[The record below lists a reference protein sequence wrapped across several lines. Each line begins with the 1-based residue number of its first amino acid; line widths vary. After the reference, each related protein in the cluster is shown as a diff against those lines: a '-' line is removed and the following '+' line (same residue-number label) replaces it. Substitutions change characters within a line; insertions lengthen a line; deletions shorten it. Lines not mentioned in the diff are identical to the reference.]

1 MPRHPG
7 NNKETFATNETIG
20 HGDPFTLD
28 EIKASPG
35 IEVVAESNI
44 AGAADMEAFMNEI
57 LTIVV
62 YEDNV
67 EGSLPTVEPTV
78 KGMKQV
84 IVRGANSKVRRKYVE
99 ALARSRT
106 TKYDQVQRDMTDRSS
121 MMMKPK
127 ARMTYPFSVIHDPN
141 PRGPAWLKAILAEA

>member
-7 NNKETFATNETIG
+7 SKETFAVNETIG
-20 HGDPFTLD
+20 QGDPFTLD
-28 EIKASPG
+28 EIKNSPG
-35 IEVVAESNI
+35 IEVVADANI
-44 AGAADMEAFMNEI
+44 AGAADLEAFMNEV

-67 EGSLPTVEPTV
+67 EGSLPIVEPIV

-106 TKYDQVQRDMTDRSS
+106 TKFDQVQRDMTDRSS
-121 MMMKPK
+121 MAMKPK
-127 ARMTYPFSVIHDPN
+127 SRMTYPFSVIHDPN